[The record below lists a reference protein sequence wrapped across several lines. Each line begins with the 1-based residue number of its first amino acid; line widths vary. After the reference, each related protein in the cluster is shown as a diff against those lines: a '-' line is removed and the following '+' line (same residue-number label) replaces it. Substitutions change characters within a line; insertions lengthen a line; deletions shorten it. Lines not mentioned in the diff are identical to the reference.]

1 MKKIFK
7 YIIPVEDIVTE
18 LEIPLGGEILS
29 CLTQDDEVCIWV
41 KVDPNAR
48 LVTRSFKTVGTG
60 HQFRDEHT
68 HYIGTVLIFNG
79 TLVFHLFELK

>member
-1 MKKIFK
+1 MTKIFK
-7 YIIPVEDIVTE
+7 YVIPIDDAEVQI
-18 LEIPLGGEILS
+18 EIPLGGEILS

-48 LVTRSFKTVGTG
+48 LVTRSFKTIGTG
-60 HQFRDEHT
+60 HEFKDEYL
-68 HYIGTVLIFNG
+68 HYVGTVLIFNG